1 MSQSS
6 MPIVE
11 TKAAGSTRQGAA
23 PAVIPASNHGASIVV
38 PAANERRGQPQ
49 AANPSMAAVR
59 PSNPPQTHP
68 SHSLTS
74 SKSTEFQ
81 RSQLNPFG
89 NPPPRPSYVRAS
101 PSSSPGR
108 PLNRPTQNPSPRS
121 QAPQIVAV
129 NPSSSA
135 SRTMHPDRGPYQAQT
150 AYGASIRP
158 SPSSQASVSGIQRPP
173 PNASTNSKPASPTMA
188 RPPPMAMQPTNARPP
203 RPAYHA
209 NQGASVARPWSP
221 SMRPK
226 LLNSPPPG
234 QGMPLSKSS
243 NQLVQSSQPPQMG
256 SMPPSARPYADT
268 SAGSYSP
275 TSGSNRNLPS
285 NAPAPS
291 SARLLQYQQGGMQ
304 PPNSNSSTSQPR
316 SAPVSGA
323 SSTPSNG
330 PKAETSLQRPNAPA
344 LTPLNTSGMNNDR
357 TSPSATA
364 DSVNPSVTSPVM
376 ERLSNIQPTIPNPLG
391 DAQTPTSIAHAGT
404 PSSLSDINQSS
415 RAGYSTFAG
424 GTGNGP
430 VPSDLPASSTQRSNS
445 IAHSTTPTTTGN
457 GPMLDHSHLQPGET
471 VSLLSHTETMDM
483 YRQNAKKSNDP
494 QLNYQLAVFM
504 LDVAHSL
511 EDAPENP
518 NSGTDNASERE
529 ALIKE
534 ATSLLKRLADRGH
547 TDSQYLIG
555 DCYANGFGTSKGKQD
570 FGQAYTY
577 FTLAAKHG
585 HPDAA
590 YRAGTCYEKGW
601 GCRRD
606 AGKAVQFYRKAASLG
621 HPGAQYRLGTAE
633 LNGELGLKRS
643 AREGVKWLKRSAE
656 SATPEF
662 PHALHELALL
672 HEKGVHNVLFVD
684 HDYSCEL
691 LAIACE
697 MGYAPSAYK
706 LGVNY
711 EYGRMGCPQDGGLS
725 IHMYNIAAQQNHKEA
740 CFALTAWYLVGAPG
754 ILPQSDTEAYLWAK
768 RAAEQGLAKAEY
780 ACGYFSEMGVG
791 TRKDLSEA
799 KGWYQLAA
807 EHGDKRA
814 NQRLSS
820 LANYQAKK
828 ISTNPQAPTDE
839 SQAVPVQPLSAP
851 FPGSPINGTARTLGV
866 LKFPTP
872 KAMRETQAFQRDLH
886 YQTLVAITNE
896 RERSKERELLGNTPL
911 ANTSGAFSPTDTT
924 HAPASQTPRNVSGAS
939 VGPQSARPAPPVTG
953 RKVVK
958 PGSEPTPMI
967 QAGPRAGFIPPPKP
981 EPENPASAPQSSG
994 KSSSKPFGQ
1003 LGAKLFK
1010 SSSQSKQAKQAKQAA
1025 AASQAASSADP
1036 QSKNAGQTPNEPQPT
1051 PGALGS
1057 QPNPATGAS
1066 TGPAPNP
1073 ANLPAS
1079 QSVAPNQQGLQSTPS
1094 GAAPNAIASP
1104 TNQAGVVAGMATMA
1118 PQSTSA
1124 PSNQMPNQPNAR
1136 PQPTMQ
1142 PTTQNSTNQQQ
1153 MALAQRPAQQ
1163 PGQQPGQQSGQ
1174 PLRMIQPNRP
1184 PPAFDSSRQITQTN
1198 NQALQPSNQQPSS
1211 ALQARPLTQAR
1222 PNQPGQLVGV
1232 GPGQNSKPPSQAL
1245 LPESQSSQIR
1255 VPPPNS
1261 ASQNARPGAMPVSI
1275 RPPNN
1280 GSIRTI
1286 GQGDM
1291 KPGPG
1296 GMPPAMRPDGRSP
1309 MANIPNKSIAPNSS
1323 NASNGT
1329 PFARPPSNAPA
1340 AYGRPTAPGTTPSS
1354 NAIAS
1359 SGVNNSSPNVRP
1371 NVRPNVPPS
1380 SMSARP
1386 PGSNPFLSGTSAG
1399 STSNLNPA
1407 GNSGSNPTQFAPRP
1421 GNPSRPPQMNTA
1433 GVGSGSYRPTHPA
1446 APGTPSAPPG
1456 AGQAARQPST
1466 QPVTSVTPNATGSA
1480 PAQAGANT
1488 SSAYNTPSQSSASST
1503 FGTPPQGSGADLSRP
1518 TLAGFNPRGP
1528 PGKPPTA
1535 TPSAAANSS
1544 TGSTGPTSSMPT
1556 VDIKNQTQSQPA
1568 AAPQSDASDAKKSR
1582 KWFGRT

>member
-23 PAVIPASNHGASIVV
+23 PAVIPASNQGASIVV
-38 PAANERRGQPQ
+38 PAANERRAQPQ
-49 AANPSMAAVR
+49 GANASSMAAVR
-59 PSNPPQTHP
+59 PGTLPQTHP
-68 SHSLTS
+68 SYSLSS

-81 RSQLNPFG
+81 RSQPNSFG
-89 NPPPRPSYVRAS
+89 NPPPRPPYVRGS

-108 PLNRPTQNPSPRS
+108 PLSRPTQNPSPRS
-121 QAPQIVAV
+121 QPPQIIAV

-135 SRTMHPDRGPYQAQT
+135 SRTMPSDRGPYQGQA
-150 AYGASIRP
+150 AYGASIRAN
-158 SPSSQASVSGIQRPP
+158 PSSQGPVSGMQRPAP
-173 PNASTNSKPASPTMA
+173 TTLTNTRPASPTIA
-188 RPPPMAMQPTNARPP
+188 RPAPMAMQPTNARPP

-209 NQGASVARPWSP
+209 NQGASVARPWIP

-234 QGMPLSKSS
+234 QGIAPSKSS
-243 NQLVQSSQPPQMG
+243 NQLVQSARPPPMG
-256 SMPPSARPYADT
+256 SMPSGARPYADGA
-268 SAGSYSP
+268 SGSYSP
-275 TSGSNRNLPS
+275 TSGSNRNGPS
-285 NAPAPS
+285 MAPAPS
-291 SARLLQYQQGGMQ
+291 SARLLQYQQNGMQ
-304 PPNSNSSTSQPR
+304 PPNSHSSNSQPR
-316 SAPVSGA
+316 SAPVSAA
-323 SSTPSNG
+323 SSTSLNG
-330 PKAETSLQRPNAPA
+330 PKAEISLQRPNAPA
-344 LTPLNTSGMNNDR
+344 LTPLNTSNMNNDR
-357 TSPSATA
+357 TTPSATA
-364 DSVNPSVTSPVM
+364 DIGNTSVTSPVL

-391 DAQTPTSIAHAGT
+391 DAQTPTSMANAGT
-404 PSSLSDINQSS
+404 PSSLSDPNQSS
-415 RAGYSTFAG
+415 RVGYSTFAG

-445 IAHSTTPTTTGN
+445 IAQSTTPTTAGN

-494 QLNYQLAVFM
+494 HLNYQLAVFI

-518 NSGTDNASERE
+518 NSQTDNASERE

-691 LAIACE
+691 LAVACE

-791 TRKDLSEA
+791 TRKDLAEA

-828 ISTNPQAPTDE
+828 ISTNPQVPTDE

-851 FPGSPINGTARTLGV
+851 FPGSPVNGTARTLGV

-896 RERSKERELLGNTPL
+896 RERSKERELL
-911 ANTSGAFSPTDTT
+911 ANTSVANSSGAFSPMDPT
-924 HAPASQTPRNVSGAS
+924 HAPASHTPRNVSGVSATS
-939 VGPQSARPAPPVTG
+939 QSARPAPPVTG

-981 EPENPASAPQSSG
+981 EPDTSSAGAPQSSG

-1010 SSSQSKQAKQAKQAA
+1010 SSSQSKQAKQAA
-1025 AASQAASSADP
+1025 AASQAASSAD
-1036 QSKNAGQTPNEPQPT
+1036 QQARIASQTPNQPQST
-1051 PGALGS
+1051 PGPTGS
-1057 QPNPATGAS
+1057 QPNPASAAS
-1066 TGPAPNP
+1066 TGSAPNP
-1073 ANLPAS
+1073 ANLS
-1079 QSVAPNQQGLQSTPS
+1079 GTQSVPPHQQGPQSTPS
-1094 GAAPNAIASP
+1094 NAVPNATALP
-1104 TNQAGVVAGMATMA
+1104 TNQAGVGAGMGNMATQ
-1118 PQSTSA
+1118 PPNQPTS
-1124 PSNQMPNQPNAR
+1124 PMPNQLNAR

-1142 PTTQNSTNQQQ
+1142 PTSQNTTNQQQ
-1153 MALAQRPAQQ
+1153 LALAQRPAQHVAQ
-1163 PGQQPGQQSGQ
+1163 QSGQQPGY
-1174 PLRMIQPNRP
+1174 RP
-1184 PPAFDSSRQITQTN
+1184 PPTSESSRQVTQLTN
-1198 NQALQPSNQQPSS
+1198 PALQPSQQQPSS
-1211 ALQARPLTQAR
+1211 ALQARPPNQAR
-1222 PNQPGQLVGV
+1222 PNQPRQLAGI
-1232 GPGQNSKPPSQAL
+1232 GAGQNSKPPSQAL
-1245 LPESQSSQIR
+1245 LPESQSTQNRIAG
-1255 VPPPNS
+1255 PNS
-1261 ASQNARPGAMPVSI
+1261 ASYNARPAMAPVGSI

-1286 GQGDM
+1286 GQGDS

-1296 GMPPAMRPDGRSP
+1296 GMPSATRSDGRPP
-1309 MANIPNKSIAPNSS
+1309 MANMANRSMGPNSS
-1323 NASNGT
+1323 NVSNGA
-1329 PFARPPSNAPA
+1329 PFARPPSNASG
-1340 AYGRPTAPGTTPSS
+1340 AYGRPPTPGSAPSS
-1354 NAIAS
+1354 NAPAS
-1359 SGVNNSSPNVRP
+1359 SGMNNSGPS
-1371 NVRPNVPPS
+1371 PS

-1386 PGSNPFLSGTSAG
+1386 PGSNPFLNGASAGGTSNPN
-1399 STSNLNPA
+1399 TSLNPA
-1407 GNSGSNPTQFAPRP
+1407 GNSGSLPTQFAPRP
-1421 GNPSRPPQMNTA
+1421 GNPSRPPQMNAA
-1433 GVGSGSYRPTHPA
+1433 GIGSGSYRPTHLA

-1456 AGQAARQPST
+1456 AGQAARQPSI
-1466 QPVTSVTPNATGSA
+1466 QPVSSGTSTAAGSA
-1480 PAQAGANT
+1480 PAQTASSA
-1488 SSAYNTPSQSSASST
+1488 SAYNTPSQSSASST
-1503 FGTPPQGSGADLSRP
+1503 FGTPPQGNGADLTRP
-1518 TLAGFNPRGP
+1518 TLAGFNPRGS
-1528 PGKPPTA
+1528 PGMPSTA
-1535 TPSAAANSS
+1535 TPSAVPNSS
-1544 TGSTGPTSSMPT
+1544 TGSTGATANMPT
-1556 VDIKNQTQSQPA
+1556 VDVKNQTQSQPA
-1568 AAPQSDASDAKKSR
+1568 APSQSEASDDKKSR
-1582 KWFGRT
+1582 KWFGRS